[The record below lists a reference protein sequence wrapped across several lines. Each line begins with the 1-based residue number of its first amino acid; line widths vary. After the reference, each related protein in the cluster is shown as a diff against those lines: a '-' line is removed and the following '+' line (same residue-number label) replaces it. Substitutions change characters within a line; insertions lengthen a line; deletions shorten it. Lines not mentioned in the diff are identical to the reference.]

1 MSNTESKK
9 VTVSRICTEHNQ
21 IGLIYNEFELPMV
34 VDFESGTESG
44 IAPKEILPEQVVA
57 GKHWLVFSLLNYNVE
72 NPDFTEQDAVAF
84 GRHLATADETT
95 ALQFGRAMLLTP
107 RKASLVV
114 AGILGEDEVAITKAK
129 TFTTSNH
136 LLVQLVNT
144 VLMSYMGCMAKL
156 SRYEENGRMIY
167 RLDIPDLTA
176 EPDWRKV
183 GDYVCSRIT
192 SVDTLL

>member
-21 IGLIYNEFELPMV
+21 VGLVYNEFELPMV

-44 IAPKEILPEQVVA
+44 FMPKEISPEQVVA
-57 GKHWLVFSLLNYNVE
+57 GKHWLVFSLLNYSVD
-72 NPDFTEQDAVAF
+72 NPEFTEQNAVAF
-84 GRHLATADETT
+84 GRQLATVDKVT
-95 ALQFGRAMLLTP
+95 AQQLSRAIMLPP

-114 AGILGEDEVAITKAK
+114 AGILGEGETPVTRAK

-136 LLVQLVNT
+136 LLMQLVNMI
-144 VLMSYMGCMAKL
+144 LMSYMGCMGKL
-156 SRYEENGRMIY
+156 SRYEEDGRMVY
-167 RLDIPDLTA
+167 QLDIPDLTT

-183 GDYVCSRIT
+183 GDYVCSRVT